1 MSLTGKRKDER
12 VFEDKHLAEVEE
24 LNFRVFKALSL
35 TSVLVGLLLSAGTFI
50 PSSYLSTQDFR
61 ILFLASTAV
70 FEAFFLL
77 SLFRI
82 PFFLHHATFLL
93 YVNIFFYFVF
103 FFLLDRV
110 IAFHRASEVPY
121 TLILGLLMVQPIII
135 TDRPNRLLVW
145 TILSVL
151 GCVALSVLMKPL
163 HIAVNDFINCPV
175 MSVVGVITGRI
186 SKTYFLNYT
195 EMKVQEK
202 DIEIRAA
209 EEANKAKSEF
219 LALISHEV
227 RTPLNAVVNLNE
239 MILRE
244 SSDQNAIGYSR
255 GIKQAC
261 RTLTSLIND
270 ILDFSKLN
278 SGEFSLLPIEYSL
291 DSLLNDTYNMILP
304 RVQEKELEFNIY
316 VQEDTPNCLQGDDL
330 RIKQCLMNLLSNAV
344 KYTDS
349 GSIRL
354 SVRWQ
359 PMEEGDDK
367 NIYLT
372 FTVMDTGTGIK
383 ESDIDKIAYPFER
396 VDELKNRSIE
406 GSGLGLAIVHG
417 ILGKMGSSL
426 RVKSEYGKGS
436 IFSFTI
442 WQPVSLNNPIGKY
455 TPKPLSESGTKAAR
469 YGAFTAPG
477 ARILIV
483 DDLQMNLDVLCSL
496 LKCTQLQIDT
506 ATSGREALQYISGNH
521 YDVVFIDHRMPV
533 MDGIETFHVI
543 QQLGIPGT
551 ENIRFIAL
559 TANAAKD
566 SRRLYLQ
573 EGFHDYLS
581 KPVDPQELEEMLIRH
596 LPKELVM
603 LSEELPEEQPAA
615 GSEATVPGAAGVVS
629 GAAGTEMRATGATA
643 PAVSSVPVPPD
654 AASDTEDDFL
664 CRYRQ
669 IDGADLDAAMKYCR
683 NSDALKNAV
692 QVFCADAEQ
701 NADSL
706 MRETGSRSFK
716 NCGMMAH
723 KLKTELRIIGF
734 TQLSQTAARLEEY
747 ADSEYAEGL
756 RLLVPD
762 FTEQVILCS
771 SRLGVFLQ
779 ELTGGMPAEAKKP
792 LPDEKLKEALGA
804 FKECAESGDLRTAK
818 YILEMLEEYELPAR
832 LQELVTQAG
841 QAVRN
846 QHADIFRQLT
856 ADMAAV
862 PDEP

>member
-24 LNFRVFKALSL
+24 LNFKVFKALSL

-50 PSSYLSTQDFR
+50 PSSYLSSQDFR
-61 ILFLASTAV
+61 ILFLASTAI

-77 SLFRI
+77 GLFRT
-82 PFFLHHATFLL
+82 PFLLHHSTFLL
-93 YVNIFFYFVF
+93 YVNIFFNFVF

-110 IAFHRASEVPY
+110 IAFHRGSEVPY

-135 TDRPNRLLVW
+135 TDKSNRLLVW
-145 TILSVL
+145 TLISVL
-151 GCVALSVLMKPL
+151 ECIVLSVLMKPL
-163 HIAVNDFINCPV
+163 HIAMNDIINCSV
-175 MSVVGVITGRI
+175 MSVVGIITGRI
-186 SKTYFLNYT
+186 SRTYFLNYT

-244 SSDQNAIGYSR
+244 SSDQTAIGYSR

-278 SGEFSLLPIEYSL
+278 SGEFSLIPIEYSL
-291 DSLLNDTYNMILP
+291 DGLLNDTYNMILP
-304 RVQEKELEFNIY
+304 RVREKGLAFSIY
-316 VQEDTPNCLQGDDL
+316 VQEDTPNSLQGDDL

-354 SVRWQ
+354 SVSWQ
-359 PMEEGDDK
+359 QLEEDDEK

-396 VDELKNRSIE
+396 LDELKNRSVE

-442 WQPVSLNNPIGKY
+442 WQPVTANTPIGKY
-455 TPKPLSESGTKAAR
+455 TPRPLSESGTRAAR
-469 YGAFTAPG
+469 YGTFTAPG

-483 DDLQMNLDVLCSL
+483 DDLPVNLDVICSL
-496 LKCTQLQIDT
+496 LKCTELQIDT

-521 YDVVFIDHRMPV
+521 YDVVFIDHRMPG
-533 MDGIETFHVI
+533 MDGIETLHVI

-551 ENIRFIAL
+551 EDIKFIAL

-566 SRRLYLQ
+566 SRSQYLQ

-581 KPVDPQELEEMLIRH
+581 KPVDPQELEELLIRH
-596 LPKELVM
+596 LPVELVRLSAEAEM
-603 LSEELPEEQPAA
+603 LPGLPEGGYAAAAADGPAA
-615 GSEATVPGAAGVVS
+615 AAAATAGV
-629 GAAGTEMRATGATA
+629 APTA
-643 PAVSSVPVPPD
+643 PAVTS
-654 AASDTEDDFL
+654 AAGLPAAEEDDFL
-664 CRYRQ
+664 RAYRQ
-669 IDGADLDAAMKYCR
+669 IDGADPEAAMKYCR
-683 NSDALKNAV
+683 NPEALKKAV
-692 QVFCADAEQ
+692 QAFCSDAEQ
-701 NADSL
+701 NAGSL
-706 MRETGSRSFK
+706 MRETGGGNFRE
-716 NCGMMAH
+716 CGMTAH
-723 KLKTELRIIGF
+723 KLKTELRLIGF
-734 TQLSQTAARLEEY
+734 TELSQTAARLEEY
-747 ADSEYAEGL
+747 ADSEYAAGL

-771 SRLGVFLQ
+771 SRLGVCLQ
-779 ELTGGMPAEAKKP
+779 DLNGGMPAEAKQP
-792 LPDEKLKEALGA
+792 LPDGVLRDAVSALG
-804 FKECAESGDLRTAK
+804 ECAEAGDLRTAGH
-818 YILEMLEEYELPAR
+818 ILEMLEEYELPAG
-832 LQELVTQAG
+832 LQELVTQAE

-846 QHADIFRQLT
+846 QHADIFRELS
-856 ADMAAV
+856 ADMARM
-862 PDEP
+862 PDSA